1 MTTVEKV
8 LNIYNFSMSG
18 GEKNLWIS
26 MIKNKQAT
34 LDQFKAVIE
43 EKIEEEKSNKS
54 KPNNPVIQTTRDS
67 PSTKPTRVKK
77 PCNCGKGKNKDWSS
91 WDK

>member
-1 MTTVEKV
+1 MTTIEQI
-8 LNIYNFSMSG
+8 LNSYNHRMSC
-18 GEKNLWIS
+18 GEKNLWKG

-34 LDQFKAVIE
+34 IDQFKTLIE
-43 EKIEEEKSNKS
+43 EKIEEKSNKS
-54 KPNNPVIQTTRDS
+54 KPNNPVIKTTRVS
-67 PSTKPTRVKK
+67 STKPMSVKK

>member
-8 LNIYNFSMSG
+8 LNIYNFGMPG
-18 GEKNLWIS
+18 GEKKLWIS
-26 MIKNKQAT
+26 MIKNKHAT

-43 EKIEEEKSNKS
+43 EKIKEKSNKS
-54 KPNNPVIQTTRDS
+54 KPNNPVIKTTRVS
-67 PSTKPTRVKK
+67 STKPMSVKK

>member
-8 LNIYNFSMSG
+8 LNIYNFSMPG

-43 EKIEEEKSNKS
+43 EKIKEKS
-54 KPNNPVIQTTRDS
+54 KPNNPVIKTTRVS
-67 PSTKPTRVKK
+67 STKQMRVKK

>member
-34 LDQFKAVIE
+34 LDQFKNVIE
-43 EKIEEEKSNKS
+43 EKIKEKS
-54 KPNNPVIQTTRDS
+54 KPNNPVIKTTRVS
-67 PSTKPTRVKK
+67 STKPMRVKK
-77 PCNCGKGKNKDWSS
+77 PCDCGKGKNKDWSS

>member
-8 LNIYNFSMSG
+8 LNIYNFGMPG
-18 GEKNLWIS
+18 GEKKLWIS
-26 MIKNKQAT
+26 MIKNKHAT

-43 EKIEEEKSNKS
+43 EKIKEKSNKS
-54 KPNNPVIQTTRDS
+54 KPNNPVIKT
-67 PSTKPTRVKK
+67 TRVKK

>member
-43 EKIEEEKSNKS
+43 EKIKEKS
-54 KPNNPVIQTTRDS
+54 KPNNPVIKTTRVS
-67 PSTKPTRVKK
+67 STKQMRVKK

>member
-43 EKIEEEKSNKS
+43 EKIKEKSKH
-54 KPNNPVIQTTRDS
+54 NNPVIKTTRVS
-67 PSTKPTRVKK
+67 STKQMRVKK

>member
-43 EKIEEEKSNKS
+43 EKIKEKSNKS
-54 KPNNPVIQTTRDS
+54 KPNNPVIKTTRVS
-67 PSTKPTRVKK
+67 STKPMRVKK

>member
-26 MIKNKQAT
+26 MIKK
-34 LDQFKAVIE
+34 
-43 EKIEEEKSNKS
+43 
-54 KPNNPVIQTTRDS
+54 
-67 PSTKPTRVKK
+67 
-77 PCNCGKGKNKDWSS
+77 
-91 WDK
+91 